1 MNNGYFEINDK
12 LLDATRVSNKF
23 VRGKRFL
30 LGFSLDT
37 DIVINGTTYR
47 KMRALDIDID
57 QETII
62 LSKKKDG
69 TNTKVKVSD
78 FTFATID
85 YVDGAV
91 KIITK

>member
-12 LLDATRVSNKF
+12 LLDAAKVSNKF

-37 DIVINGTTYR
+37 DISINGTVYR

-57 QETII
+57 QENIV
-62 LSKKKDG
+62 LSKKNG
-69 TNTKVKVSD
+69 NSTKVKVPD
-78 FTFATID
+78 FTFATVD
-85 YVDGAV
+85 YVGGDIN
-91 KIITK
+91 IITK